1 MLINKLDTEIEAFLL
16 FKKFFLNFELSVD
29 LNR

>member
-16 FKKFFLNFELSVD
+16 FKKFFLNFESNKTV
-29 LNR
+29 